1 MSNIDKYQNLLQRR
15 LEAQQR
21 IERMRSEVN
30 RAHDSRRSLERLTID
45 RVTANRESLAEAV
58 RQRDYKAIARY
69 SKENA
74 ALNQQLKT
82 LKRVERSQ
90 TKLNALVVKSESI
103 NRKLQDRVH
112 VMAMR
117 EATATNTVTQKIA
130 QVKNGIDSMKLKA
143 LAARDKIAGFR
154 LNQETRHH
162 DLLNKR
168 VNGFMSTTGKSTAA
182 NHEQLKNYDIRK
194 TAAVTYY
201 TNKTTG
207 AEVKDTGT
215 VLSAKNGSHKESAAA
230 MIEVAK
236 AKGWDLS
243 KVQARGSTE
252 FKAEVNRQIGKEL
265 EKKQQQGKSANVFKL
280 LDNMKQRG
288 QQNDQV
294 KQKPQERQQEAHHER

>member
-1 MSNIDKYQNLLQRR
+1 
-15 LEAQQR
+15 
-21 IERMRSEVN
+21 
-30 RAHDSRRSLERLTID
+30 
-45 RVTANRESLAEAV
+45 
-58 RQRDYKAIARY
+58 
-69 SKENA
+69 
-74 ALNQQLKT
+74 
-82 LKRVERSQ
+82 
-90 TKLNALVVKSESI
+90 
-103 NRKLQDRVH
+103 
-112 VMAMR
+112 
-117 EATATNTVTQKIA
+117 
-130 QVKNGIDSMKLKA
+130 MKLKA

-168 VNGFMSTTGKSTAA
+168 VNGFMSTPGKSTAA

-215 VLSAKNGSHKESAAA
+215 VLSAKNGSHKESASA

-243 KVQARGSTE
+243 KVQARGSAE
-252 FKAEVNRQIGKEL
+252 FKAEVNRQITKEL
-265 EKKQQQGKSANVFKL
+265 EKQKTPQSKGADAFKQ
-280 LDNMKQRG
+280 LDDMKKRS
-288 QQNDQV
+288 QQNDEA